1 MTLKHV
7 NRVMRA
13 GSIGAGVSVVLLI
26 AMAFVSLP
34 AGMSYPGLEALTG
47 ALTLTAEEQTAYLS
61 SMQVLYL
68 LDGIFL
74 LGWAVAWV
82 GLAELVSARN
92 RIFGVLTL
100 VFGLAGALC
109 DFCENSIIWSVLQ
122 SGDWGVSSGGD
133 WVIAWKAVQHMSY
146 WLPFL
151 GAVLAACGLWSEK
164 ALDRLTAA
172 VGGLLVAGA
181 AAGLYFSQL
190 SLLSNLWFLFW
201 FACLAWLLWRRSA
214 QTRD

>member
-1 MTLKHV
+1 MKNS
-7 NRVMRA
+7 NRVVRVGA
-13 GSIGAGVSVVLLI
+13 IGAGVSVVFLI

-34 AGMSYPGLEALTG
+34 AGMNYPGLEALTG
-47 ALTLTAEEQTAYLS
+47 ALTLTPDEQAAYLS
-61 SMQVLYL
+61 GMQVLYL

-74 LGWAVAWV
+74 LGWVVAWV
-82 GLAELVSARN
+82 GLAELVRTRY
-92 RIFGVLTL
+92 RILGLLTL
-100 VFGLAGALC
+100 VLGLAGALC
-109 DFCENSIIWSVLQ
+109 DLCENSIIWSVLQ
-122 SGDWGVSSGGD
+122 SGVWGVSSGGD
-133 WVIAWKAVQHMSY
+133 WVIPWKAVQHMSY

-151 GAVLAACGLWSEK
+151 GAVIAACGLWSEK

-181 AAGLYFSQL
+181 AAGLYLSQL
-190 SLLSNLWFLFW
+190 SLLSNLWFLLW